1 MWKFCLVFREHY
13 SQTDVASLVEGEIE
27 LEAIRKSIF
36 PLLEKISVDDEKF
49 VLNSIKNHPKV
60 ILIKKT
66 VQRIN
71 SAVIKW
77 IKAMIKKTAM
87 FGYIIY
93 TPNQIKNK
101 YFMVLPTHWRV
112 YFGVCNFLIYLLHL

>member
-1 MWKFCLVFREHY
+1 MVFREHY

-71 SAVIKW
+71 SAVIK
-77 IKAMIKKTAM
+77 
-87 FGYIIY
+87 
-93 TPNQIKNK
+93 
-101 YFMVLPTHWRV
+101 
-112 YFGVCNFLIYLLHL
+112 